1 MGSLK
6 KQIEEKIKKLTPE
19 VIASRQQDFVDE
31 IEYSI
36 NDFNRF
42 LNKNYNAI
50 KDVLSSID
58 ELDLFNEMNDTN
70 LNLDVKDL
78 FTIEWKEDGF
88 TTIRFFN
95 YEDVEFSINLFE
107 RTLFPTLKIK
117 DVKYNIRMF
126 DEEEREELLYSLKG
140 LEHIDTKLYEYYCE
154 LNERLRKHSEDGDL
168 EKIFERLIERL

>member
-6 KQIEEKIKKLTPE
+6 KQIEEKLKKLTPE
-19 VIASRQQDFVDE
+19 VIQLRQKDLVDE
-31 IEYSI
+31 IECSI

-42 LNKNYNAI
+42 FNKNYDTI
-50 KDVLSSID
+50 KDVLSSIE
-58 ELDLFNEMNDTN
+58 ELDLSNEMNDTN

-78 FTIEWKEDGF
+78 FTIDWKEDGF

-107 RTLFPTLKIK
+107 MVLFPTIKIK

-154 LNERLRKHSEDGDL
+154 LNERLRRYNKEGNL
-168 EKIFERLIERL
+168 EKIFERLIEQL